1 MVGKGCVRDTAECA
15 AMDIGL
21 LALAANPTRPQ
32 QKSPA
37 ERGIPVSFAWIKF
50 NPGEWLYADR
60 DGILVC
66 EKKLL

>member
-1 MVGKGCVRDTAECA
+1 
-15 AMDIGL
+15 MDIGL